1 MLLLNDK
8 VIPEL
13 SLEPNVKLID
23 IEKWAPHVGLFM
35 LEFGAVESFTR
46 SLLKELTPAT
56 IYNHIKELPLNK
68 KIKIIIDVLKCS
80 EEHPDLQQ
88 ELIQAYKDVDEL
100 TQIRNIIAH
109 NTVKLVFWQDIEP
122 GDSPCD
128 EALYSDKN
136 AKTIT
141 LDEIMAYNTQLSSLV
156 ETLYRIEGTKRGR
169 QVAKDLEYF
178 KISGLSFSGFDTTQ
192 NE

>member
-1 MLLLNDK
+1 M
-8 VIPEL
+8 
-13 SLEPNVKLID
+13 KLID
-23 IEKWAPHVGLFM
+23 IEKWAPHVGVFM

-46 SLLKELTPAT
+46 SLLEEMIPPT
-56 IYNHIKELPLNK
+56 IYKHIKEITLNK

-88 ELIQAYKDVDEL
+88 ELILAYKHIDEL

-136 AKTIT
+136 AKTIS
-141 LDEIMAYNTQLSSLV
+141 LDEIKAYNSQLSSLV

-178 KISGLSFSGFDTTQ
+178 KISGLSFSGFDSKQ